1 MSLLGL
7 VILFIAAMNYVLI
20 SISSLARRA
29 KAIGVHKCNG
39 ASERNIFSMFLWE
52 TGIIIMIS
60 LILVGVL
67 VLNFREDIEYL
78 ASASIGVSFHLGD
91 FMGTYLCYRDSVY
104 SCRHYSGT
112 FVFFYSCHPCLPE
125 LYRKKGGDGSVLY
138 FFFSLLESLLC
149 WVSYVWCCFNITGSL
164 RNR

>member
-1 MSLLGL
+1 
-7 VILFIAAMNYVLI
+7 MNYVLI

-78 ASASIGVSFHLGD
+78 ASASIGALFTWETLWVPICVIVILFIVAGIIPGHL
-91 FMGTYLCYRDSVY
+91 FSSIPVT
-104 SCRHYSGT
+104 H
-112 FVFFYSCHPCLPE
+112 VFRNYTE
-125 LYRKKGGDGSVLY
+125 RKGGWKRTLLFLQFTGVTSVL
-138 FFFSLLESLLC
+138 
-149 WVSYVWCCFNITGSL
+149 VSYVWCCFNITGSL